1 MAINTKGNAKFFLEK
16 LEGLEEAKEEIK
28 RRLDNLVLLN
38 KIEPSTK

>member
-1 MAINTKGNAKFFLEK
+1 MAINQTDSEFGLSK
-16 LEGLEEAKEEIK
+16 LKGLEEAKEEMK